1 MSGFFLATIVLDR
14 QRWPAQDTANEA
26 QIGDLREFDGGE
38 IRGLRFGA
46 VGTLNFET
54 PWVYTFFAATRGF
67 DKGFDATTTDDIT
80 IFDYRLDIPLWNR
93 STMSIGKQKEPISLE
108 RIMGMIFEPMQ
119 ERTSVSDALLPS
131 RNVGIV
137 LNATLPSEGVSYAVG
152 VFNDWFD
159 VGEPLNESST
169 QVVGRITGLPLL
181 SEDEGSLLH
190 LGLGVRHT
198 NAKQVLRFR
207 TEPEFNQSPAF
218 VDTGLFEA
226 DRAITYN
233 FELSA
238 RRGPVWI
245 ASELV
250 STDVTAPGLGNL
262 SFSGDHVT
270 ASWVATGEM
279 RSYNKRSGTLGPVPV
294 ARSVNQ
300 GGWGAW
306 EFVARWS
313 ELDLNDAAI
322 EGGEMQILSLGTNWW
337 LTPTFS
343 VGVNYR
349 HIRLDRFGTRGTA
362 GGLMARVALMLEES
376 LRARSSRR
384 AR

>member
-137 LNATLPSEGVSYAVG
+137 LNATLPSERVSYAVG

-169 QVVGRITGLPLL
+169 QVVGRVTGLPLL
-181 SEDEGSLLH
+181 SEDEGKPAPLGFGSTSHERQAGFAVPHRAGVQPVAGLRRHGVVRGRSRHH
-190 LGLGVRHT
+190 LQL
-198 NAKQVLRFR
+198 
-207 TEPEFNQSPAF
+207 
-218 VDTGLFEA
+218 
-226 DRAITYN
+226 RAIRA
-233 FELSA
+233 E
-238 RRGPVWI
+238 
-245 ASELV
+245 
-250 STDVTAPGLGNL
+250 
-262 SFSGDHVT
+262 
-270 ASWVATGEM
+270 
-279 RSYNKRSGTLGPVPV
+279 
-294 ARSVNQ
+294 
-300 GGWGAW
+300 GA
-306 EFVARWS
+306 
-313 ELDLNDAAI
+313 
-322 EGGEMQILSLGTNWW
+322 
-337 LTPTFS
+337 
-343 VGVNYR
+343 
-349 HIRLDRFGTRGTA
+349 RLDR
-362 GGLMARVALMLEES
+362 E
-376 LRARSSRR
+376 RARDH
-384 AR
+384 